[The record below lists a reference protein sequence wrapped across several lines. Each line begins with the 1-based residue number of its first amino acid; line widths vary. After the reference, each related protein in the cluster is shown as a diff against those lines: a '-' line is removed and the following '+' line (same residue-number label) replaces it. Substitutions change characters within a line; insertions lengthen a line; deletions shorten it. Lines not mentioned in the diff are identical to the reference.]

1 MKLDPAKRLG
11 NNIRKIRL
19 KKGISQGDIC
29 RKLGVDRSYISN
41 IEAGKKNLTLA
52 TIERVA
58 DALSVRS
65 SELLK

>member
-11 NNIRKIRL
+11 DNVRRIRL
-19 KKGISQGDIC
+19 KKGMSQGDIC

-52 TIERVA
+52 TIERIA
-58 DALSVRS
+58 AALGVPS
-65 SELLK
+65 SDLLK